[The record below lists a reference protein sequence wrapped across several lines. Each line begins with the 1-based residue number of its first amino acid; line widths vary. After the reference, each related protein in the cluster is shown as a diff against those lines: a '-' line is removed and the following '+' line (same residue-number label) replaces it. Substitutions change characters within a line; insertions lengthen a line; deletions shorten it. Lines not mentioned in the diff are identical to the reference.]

1 MDLHLDLD
9 VKTKRLLRM
18 ALALLVVACS
28 AVSDSRTKTMKP
40 NAPPPATPAKT
51 ASSPTPVSPA
61 SPASPDKPAASA
73 KPASPASP
81 DKPAASA
88 KPASPASPDD
98 QVRNATDCKRK
109 SGTLVAVFG
118 IYQQVAVGQLPNAKP
133 DGHAAVRLSDG
144 TLVHLQPPWQNSAIR
159 SAEELSEY
167 DGQPVVAQGILLS
180 RCPPPPDGRA
190 YAIVTCLFMDI
201 VLLDQSTYDLLH
213 GPR

>member
-51 ASSPTPVSPA
+51 ASSPTPVS
-61 SPASPDKPAASA
+61 
-73 KPASPASP
+73 PASPASP